1 METDPEYVLPGYPK
15 EEKMM
20 IILGAV
26 FAVFAAA
33 CLVPATRRRLA
44 EQLGPMLDR
53 VGQAPASEVLR
64 AAASS
69 AAAAAAAGGA
79 KKAVGA

>member
-1 METDPEYVLPGYPK
+1 MDLDPEYELQGYAK

-20 IILGAV
+20 IMLGAAL
-26 FAVFAAA
+26 AVLSAA
-33 CLVPATRRRLA
+33 CLIPATRRRLA
-44 EQLGPMLDR
+44 ERLGPVLER
-53 VGQAPASEVLR
+53 VGRAPASEVLR

-69 AAAAAAAGGA
+69 AAAAAAAGGV